1 MSGFGYKWLQGAIQ
15 TTGSVVPK
23 ILPRVIAF
31 GAFGFLVCLLDRQ
44 GLPVSQVGVA
54 NIVPGIVLGL
64 LLVFRT
70 NTAYERFWEGRKLWG
85 SIINTTRNLS
95 RNIWVFVEEN
105 NPIDRTH
112 KIAILRLL
120 VAFAITTKLHLR
132 QEPLN
137 DEVKDL
143 VSSSQY
149 VKLQAIHHPPLE
161 IAFWVNDY
169 LNKQHQRGKIH
180 IHKMISIVHLLNQ
193 LVDYLGSCERILRT
207 PMPWAYSIHLKQL
220 LLLYCLMLPFEIV
233 STMGW
238 LTGFV
243 SALTSFTL
251 LGIEEI
257 GVEIENPFGR
267 DPNDLPLDSI
277 CDNMR
282 RHIEDLITLSPSS
295 CHWLDEPDI
304 LDDASSD
311 EAEIIETIA

>member
-1 MSGFGYKWLQGAIQ
+1 MSGFNYKWLQGAIQ

-31 GAFGFLVCLLDRQ
+31 GVFGFFVYLFDHH
-44 GLPVSQVGVA
+44 GLPVSQVGIA

-85 SIINTTRNLS
+85 SIVNTTRNLS
-95 RNIWVFVEEN
+95 RKIWVFVEEST
-105 NPIDRTH
+105 PIDRTH
-112 KIAILRLL
+112 KIVILRLL
-120 VAFAITTKLHLR
+120 VAFAVTTKLYLR

-137 DEVKDL
+137 EEVRNL
-143 VSSSQY
+143 LSPTQY
-149 VKLQAIHHPPLE
+149 VTLQGIEHPPLE
-161 IAFWVNDY
+161 IVFWVNDY
-169 LNKQHQRGKIH
+169 LNKQRQTGKIH
-180 IHKMISIVHLLNQ
+180 IYEMISIVHLLNQ

-207 PMPWAYSIHLKQL
+207 PMPLAYSIHLKQL

-238 LTGFV
+238 LTGIV

-277 CDNMR
+277 CDNLR
-282 RHIEDLITLSPSS
+282 RHVEDLITQSPG
-295 CHWLDEPDI
+295 HYTWLDEPNI
-304 LDDASSD
+304 SD
-311 EAEIIETIA
+311 LIEQ